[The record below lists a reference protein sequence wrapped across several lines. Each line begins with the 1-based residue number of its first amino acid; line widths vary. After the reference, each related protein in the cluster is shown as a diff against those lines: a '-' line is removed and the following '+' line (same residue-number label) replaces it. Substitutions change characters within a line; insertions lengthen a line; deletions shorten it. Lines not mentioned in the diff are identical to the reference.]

1 MSGLHKQV
9 VDGIKDAMRNK
20 DRVRLATLRDAKSKF
35 VLEQTKT
42 GSTDELDDAEV
53 IKILS
58 KLQRQRL
65 DTAEVYT
72 SQGRQDLDTFHSGAF
87 SAQADVLADFLPLA
101 LSEEE
106 VKAKVEEIIS
116 RLEATGMGDM
126 GKVMGVAS
134 GEMAGRAEGKV
145 ISQFVR
151 EILNS

>member
-1 MSGLHKQV
+1 MSGLQKQV

-20 DRVRLATLRDAKSKF
+20 DKVRLATLRDAKSKF
-35 VLEQTKT
+35 MLEQTKT

-58 KLQRQRL
+58 KLHRQRI
-65 DTAEVYT
+65 DTAEVYKT
-72 SQGRQDLDTFHSGAF
+72 QGREDLAEDEL
-87 SAQADVLADFLPLA
+87 AQAEVLAEFLPKS
-101 LSEEE
+101 LSEDE
-106 VKAKVEEIIS
+106 VKEKVEEIIT
-116 RLEATGMGDM
+116 RLGASSMADM

-145 ISQFVR
+145 ISKFVR

>member
-72 SQGRQDLDTFHSGAF
+72 SQGRQDLADDEL
-87 SAQADVLADFLPLA
+87 AQADVLADFLPQA

-116 RLEATGMGDM
+116 RLGATGMGDI

-134 GEMAGRAEGKV
+134 GEMAGKAEGKV

>member
-72 SQGRQDLDTFHSGAF
+72 SQGRQDLADDEL
-87 SAQADVLADFLPLA
+87 AQADVLADFLPQA

-116 RLEATGMGDM
+116 RLGATGMGDM

>member
-1 MSGLHKQV
+1 MSRLHKQV

-72 SQGRQDLDTFHSGAF
+72 SQGRQDLADDEL
-87 SAQADVLADFLPLA
+87 AQADVLADFLPQA

-116 RLEATGMGDM
+116 RLGATGMGDM